1 LGRANSLRVI
11 AIRRENTDL
20 NRMDPNLKSGLLIAL
35 GLLSVAAVMVLL
47 ARWARRG
54 SKGAI
59 ISGALLSMFAPDPEL
74 EKNIRLAEEAR
85 QEQHEEEEEGQDRD
99 AL

>member
-1 LGRANSLRVI
+1 
-11 AIRRENTDL
+11 
-20 NRMDPNLKSGLLIAL
+20 MDPDLKAGLMIAL
-35 GLLSVAAVMVLL
+35 GLLAVITVMVVL
-47 ARWARRG
+47 ARWARSG

-59 ISGALLSMFAPDPEL
+59 MGGALLSMFAPDPEL

-85 QEQHEEEEEGQDRD
+85 QEQHEEEEEGQDKD